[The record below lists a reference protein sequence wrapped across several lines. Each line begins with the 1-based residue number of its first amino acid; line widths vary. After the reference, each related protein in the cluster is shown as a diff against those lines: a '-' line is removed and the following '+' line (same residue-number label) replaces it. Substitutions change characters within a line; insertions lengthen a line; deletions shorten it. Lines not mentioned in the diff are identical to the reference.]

1 MLIND
6 PPPFPPPPPTRFLSP
21 APARLPPALA
31 LAIAAGVDILPGASL
46 GFGLAGD
53 ISPLAAARVEGG
65 GMTAG
70 SPAAVNAGGS
80 VGALASALAA
90 GVLARAPYAHHAL
103 AMSQPF
109 PTALPA
115 WMLGGGSRGFSA
127 SSLSPTAHAAQ
138 VAAAGL
144 RVPVASP
151 LWLPALVALGSRG
164 SWSRVPLPVSP
175 FLSSRSSADDAAS
188 ASVRDADGVTRQP
201 LLAVAGDG
209 VSQAIFSSRSLG
221 GASIVLFFTAVL
233 VPLDAPLPPGVGG
246 AASSAS
252 SSAGGP
258 AAPALAAWQVS
269 LQIRTDDARVR
280 ALFAAEIHEWVHALF
295 CGRLSVLS
303 HGHSP
308 SAASLLRRLDLVAP
322 PPEAAGGSAAYAAAT
337 AEAQDGAAGVVANAN
352 APMSF
357 VNVLLAPPVITLE
370 ALTGGRAVAEDS
382 VIEEEEGGDD

>member
-1 MLIND
+1 
-6 PPPFPPPPPTRFLSP
+6 
-21 APARLPPALA
+21 
-31 LAIAAGVDILPGASL
+31 
-46 GFGLAGD
+46 
-53 ISPLAAARVEGG
+53 
-65 GMTAG
+65 MTAG

-80 VGALASALAA
+80 VGALTSALAA
-90 GVLARAPYAHHAL
+90 GVLARSPYAHHAL

-109 PTALPA
+109 STTLPS
-115 WMLGGGSRGFSA
+115 WMQRGVTRGPSA
-127 SSLSPTAHAAQ
+127 SSVSPNAHAAE
-138 VAAAGL
+138 VAAAAL

-151 LWLPALVALGSRG
+151 LWLPSLVAVGTRG
-164 SWSRVPLPVSP
+164 VWSRVPLPVSP

-188 ASVRDADGVTRQP
+188 ASFRDADGVTRQP
-201 LLAVAGDG
+201 LLAAAGDG
-209 VSQAIFSSRSLG
+209 VSQAIFSSRTLG

-233 VPLDAPLPPGVGG
+233 VPLDAPPAAGAGG

-258 AAPALAAWQVS
+258 SGAAPALAAWQVS
-269 LQIRTDDARVR
+269 LQLRTDEARVR
-280 ALFAAEIHEWVHALF
+280 AVFAAEIHEWVHALF

-322 PPEAAGGSAAYAAAT
+322 PADAVGGSAAYAAAT
-337 AEAQDGAAGVVANAN
+337 ADAQDGAAGVVAHANN

-370 ALTGGRAVAEDS
+370 ALTGSRVGDVDA
-382 VIEEEEGGDD
+382 IEEGEGEE